1 MQEQF
6 VLKAKTAIKRVAAMS
21 TGALMLGATAL
32 GGVAAID
39 LGDYPA
45 PFVADGVW
53 GGLVVVGSGA
63 NAADIVGATDI
74 IGRLTQEA
82 VSPVSGTGT
91 TTVTGGTSGK
101 VLLGGGAFNS
111 TYTDTID
118 TELEDDDISALID
131 TEITFNENDYNVR
144 DMLKFSVNG
153 IIPHTS
159 FTANDKE
166 YGENVYLEVADAA
179 MCYYYLFDT
188 SINVTEAS
196 TTTPLDLNFMGRALS
211 ITSVTAAGTGFT
223 AYVGDEYT
231 MSVGDMATIEGKL
244 VKLENVGSGTT
255 ASTKSVLVSV
265 DGVQK
270 TVSGTTPLK
279 IGPVGAQ
286 LEVRVDDTFYSDTTA
301 ERMATLIIGEEA
313 QESYTN
319 NARYVKY
326 CADGYSHPNCKKTDP
341 DWRWVIQEL
350 NASAASPA
358 SPSATATSGPV
369 IGVCND
375 YVVNGDED
383 NPATIG
389 GFYDFPEGNFKVEF
403 DSLSTDS
410 YMDLT
415 MALDD
420 SLDVSGLAGHGTG
433 ANSIDAIKI
442 TSGEADSIELGSS
455 YGNTKTEMVWITLN
469 DTDADIINVYYNDND
484 DNVAYGGALNT
495 NDSTAVVGAIADI
508 EIAQINFAGTKSSN
522 MGIDITSPDNISVAA
537 TFLNVTFDVVDDDN
551 KFTEIGITD
560 NIITQWKH
568 DATLLGGFTMLGSTT
583 ANEAGETYANVVTTS
598 TDISTKDESVYMTAY
613 GIKIYDPK
621 GTGGNNEVKL
631 AIPSDQVRAN
641 IVISGTGTTTTS
653 AGGSVQINSIA
664 GVDLVKLDTEVTDKT
679 SKPMIIV
686 GGPAINPLAAEAL
699 GLTYPAY
706 GAASG
711 IPEGKALIQLVENA
725 FGGENVALVVAGWE
739 AANTREA
746 TTILKN
752 FDSYTAQ
759 LTGKMKVQ
767 VSGTSVT
774 AVTEAAAV
782 DAADDTTD
790 DTTA

>member
-118 TELEDDDISALID
+118 TELEDDDVSALID
-131 TEITFNENDYNVR
+131 TEITFNENEYNVR
-144 DMLKFSVNG
+144 DMLKFSANG
-153 IIPHTS
+153 IVPHTS

-188 SINVTEAS
+188 SINVSTAS
-196 TTTPLDLNFMGRALS
+196 TTVPLDLDFMGRSLS

-223 AYVGDEYT
+223 AYVGEEFT
-231 MSVGDMATIEGKL
+231 MSVGDTITVEGKE
-244 VKLENVGSGTT
+244 VKLTNVGSGTGAT
-255 ASTKSVLVSV
+255 TKSVLISV

-270 TVSGTTPLK
+270 TVSGTTPIK
-279 IGPVGAQ
+279 VGPTGAQ

-358 SPSATATSGPV
+358 SPSASTASTGPV

-375 YVVNGDED
+375 FVVNGDED
-383 NPATIG
+383 NPIGVG
-389 GFYDFPEGNFKVEF
+389 GFYDFPEGNFRVEF

-415 MALDD
+415 MSLDD
-420 SLDVSGLAGHGTG
+420 ALDVSGLAGSGTN
-433 ANSIDAIKI
+433 ANSLDAIKI
-442 TSGEADSIELGSS
+442 TTGEADAIELGTT
-455 YGNTKTEMVWITLN
+455 YGNTKTEIVWLALN
-469 DTDADIINVYYNDND
+469 DTFAQSIMVYYNDND
-484 DNVAYGGALNT
+484 DNVAYGGQLNVNT
-495 NDSTAVVGAIADI
+495 SSDAGIVNQ
-508 EIAQINFAGTKSSN
+508 EIAQINFGGTKGSN
-522 MGIDITSPDNISVAA
+522 VAIDISPLNISVGTA
-537 TFLNVTFDVVDDDN
+537 TYMNVTFNVEDDDN
-551 KFTEIGITD
+551 KLTEIGITD
-560 NIITQWKH
+560 NIRTRWKH
-568 DATLLGGFTMLGSTT
+568 TSAILGGFTMLGSTT
-583 ANEAGETYANVVTTS
+583 ANEAGETYANIVTTS
-598 TDISTKDESVYMTAY
+598 TDISTKDENVYMTAY

-725 FGGENVALVVAGWE
+725 FGGTNVALVVAGWE

-746 TTILKN
+746 TNVLKN
-752 FDSYTAQ
+752 FDSYAEQ
-759 LTGKMKVQ
+759 LDGKMKVQ

-782 DAADDTTD
+782 DAADDTTV
-790 DTTA
+790 